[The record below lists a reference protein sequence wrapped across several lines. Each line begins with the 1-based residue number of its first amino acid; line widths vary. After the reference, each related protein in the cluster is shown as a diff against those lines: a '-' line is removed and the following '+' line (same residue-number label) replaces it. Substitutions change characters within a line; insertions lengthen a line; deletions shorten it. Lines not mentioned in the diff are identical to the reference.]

1 MINIRY
7 ICDNLSEQKFL
18 YQLAQDLYTN
28 TSEFKKTYYM
38 KEENKKQEIEV
49 EEGNDAFSDSQ
60 SVSNETEQACDP
72 EVEEET
78 AESLLEKA
86 KTEIAELKDKN
97 LRQMAEFD
105 NYRKRVLKEKADLI
119 LNGGEK
125 VLTEILP
132 IIDDLER
139 AEQGM
144 EHMTE
149 VNAVKEGVELIIEKF
164 MKFMK
169 SQGVEPID
177 TKDKDFDV
185 NYHEAITMIPAPAPE
200 MKGKVIDCISKGY
213 TLNEKVIRYAKVVVG
228 E

>member
-1 MINIRY
+1 M
-7 ICDNLSEQKFL
+7 
-18 YQLAQDLYTN
+18 
-28 TSEFKKTYYM
+28 
-38 KEENKKQEIEV
+38 
-49 EEGNDAFSDSQ
+49 
-60 SVSNETEQACDP
+60 
-72 EVEEET
+72 
-78 AESLLEKA
+78 
-86 KTEIAELKDKN
+86 
-97 LRQMAEFD
+97 
-105 NYRKRVLKEKADLI
+105 EKADLI

>member
-1 MINIRY
+1 
-7 ICDNLSEQKFL
+7 
-18 YQLAQDLYTN
+18 
-28 TSEFKKTYYM
+28 M
-38 KEENKKQEIEV
+38 KEEEKKTTKIEIDDTDDMSNNPHIQDEAADK
-49 EEGNDAFSDSQ
+49 EKDSTPVQ
-60 SVSNETEQACDP
+60 
-72 EVEEET
+72 EEES

-86 KTEIAELKDKN
+86 NAEIAELKDRN

-119 LNGGEK
+119 LHGGEK

-139 AEQGM
+139 AEQNMGK
-144 EHMTE
+144 TTD
-149 VNAVKEGVELIIEKF
+149 VDAVKEGVGLIIEKF

-169 SQGVEPID
+169 TQGVEPID

-185 NYHEAITMIPAPAPE
+185 NFHEAITMIPAPTPE
-200 MKGKVIDCISKGY
+200 MKGKVIDCITKGY